1 MYKYNSDDMANLSI
15 KRFTFNPFGENTYV
29 IWTES
34 KECAIID
41 PGMMTDSENIQLA
54 DFISQN
60 SLTPTHLINTHQ
72 HIDHV
77 AGNSFIESTYGIKS
91 EGHPADT
98 ILAERV
104 TEQAKMFGI
113 VYNGKNLAIGKELND
128 GNTLKLGNLDLKVLH
143 IPGHSKGH
151 IAIYCEESNAIF
163 VGDALFQ
170 MSIGRTD
177 LPGGSFK
184 ELINSIETKLFTLP
198 EDTVVYPGHGD
209 TTTIAFEKAHNP
221 YLL

>member
-1 MYKYNSDDMANLSI
+1 MATISI
-15 KRFTFNPFGENTYV
+15 KRLTFNPFGENTYV

-41 PGMMTDSENIQLA
+41 PGMMTENENKQLA

-60 SLTPTHLINTHQ
+60 GLTPTHLINTHQ

-77 AGNSFIESTYGIKS
+77 AGNIFVESTYGLKS
-91 EGHPADT
+91 EGHPADAM
-98 ILAERV
+98 LAERV

-113 VYNGKNLAIGKELND
+113 PYSGKNLTIGKELND
-128 GNTLKLGNLDLKVLH
+128 GDTIKLGDLDLKVLH

-151 IAIYCEESNAIF
+151 IAIYCKEDNAVF

-177 LPGGSFK
+177 LPGGNYK
-184 ELINSIETKLFTLP
+184 ELLTSIKTKLFTLP
-198 EDTVVYPGHGD
+198 EETTVYPGHGG

-221 YLL
+221 YLG